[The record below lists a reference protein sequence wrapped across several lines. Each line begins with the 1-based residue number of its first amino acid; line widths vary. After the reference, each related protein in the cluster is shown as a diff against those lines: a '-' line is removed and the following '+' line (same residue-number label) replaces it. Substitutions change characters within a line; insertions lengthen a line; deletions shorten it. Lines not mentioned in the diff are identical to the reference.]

1 MCSKTVSSKQI
12 KNAFVLVPSSAVAS
26 FAAGLTS
33 EPLLR
38 SAASKVHVS
47 AHALPRV
54 THITDIKTQWHI
66 RQFRSSP
73 PALGIWEANGS
84 I

>member
-47 AHALPRV
+47 A
-54 THITDIKTQWHI
+54 THFTSGDVTDIKTQWHI